1 MNTKYHIFTNSS
13 SNNRVIAWDNVAGN
27 DFGSQNITDGAFI
40 TTVENRSGYLPH
52 IIYFNLNVVSDTPF
66 LQIRVPAEL
75 GTRSG
80 HDLVFHFSDETTH
93 VMESEAAWDGSDV
106 LYILTYAD
114 LKALA
119 EKEIDHYCFH
129 GLARSLNGD
138 MSSALK
144 LSSLRM
150 NQYDKET
157 GARLFREY
165 VCDFIQILKEEF
177 GIELQTLASKEP
189 SSQEEKPSEEKHT
202 EVFAFKGIPI
212 SGQLDDMVESLEGVG
227 FTHAFSEDDK
237 AILTGSFAFDD
248 DCMIVVSS
256 DPVTGEVESILMG
269 GEQTSSWPVLKDKYF
284 RYKKALT
291 KKYGEP
297 KSLEAFQGPY
307 YDGCGV
313 ETLAIELGDC
323 VYMST
328 FTVGDQGEI
337 KLAIT
342 ETRIAITYT
351 LGIPEPEDDED
362 RWDSAMDDL

>member
-13 SNNRVIAWDNVAGN
+13 SNNRVIVWDNVAGN

-106 LYILTYAD
+106 LYILTCAD

-119 EKEIDHYCFH
+119 EKEIDHYCFQ

-177 GIELQTLASKEP
+177 GIELQSLASKEP
-189 SSQEEKPSEEKHT
+189 SSQEKPSEENHT
-202 EVFAFKGIPI
+202 EVLLGRKIDTDISKIKDVSGIVPQI
-212 SGQLDDMVESLEGVG
+212 T
-227 FTHAFSEDDK
+227 F
-237 AILTGSFAFDD
+237 
-248 DCMIVVSS
+248 
-256 DPVTGEVESILMG
+256 
-269 GEQTSSWPVLKDKYF
+269 
-284 RYKKALT
+284 
-291 KKYGEP
+291 
-297 KSLEAFQGPY
+297 EAKVFGI
-307 YDGCGV
+307 DV
-313 ETLAIELGDC
+313 R
-323 VYMST
+323 
-328 FTVGDQGEI
+328 
-337 KLAIT
+337 
-342 ETRIAITYT
+342 ETRSGYT
-351 LGIPEPEDDED
+351 IFTIKTQLRIDRRKSYEDC
-362 RWDSAMDDL
+362 DDLFELY